1 MTVRTAGNDA
11 TSGASQTDVVP
22 ELQRIPPRMAA
33 EAGGDRDIPD
43 SLAPAVTRAAAILDE
58 LAATPTMAV
67 GTSELARRLGLPKS
81 SIANICATL
90 LEAGLLRRSGAG
102 FALGRRLA
110 ELGGVYLSG
119 IDPVQEFYLAC
130 DELQEVLGETVQL
143 GVLDGNEVTYIARHD
158 GRQPI
163 RLTSEIGRRLPA
175 SCTAMGKAAL
185 ATLSGDEFARRYA
198 GVRWLPSMTVRSHR
212 TVDSLRADL
221 EQVRQRGYA
230 IDDEE
235 TADGVVCFGVAFRGR
250 RSGEGPYAVS
260 ATLLAVSAEERR
272 ESVIGDLRR
281 LALMLSDPLRRTAT
295 ARSG

>member
-1 MTVRTAGNDA
+1 MTVRTARRGA
-11 TSGASQTDVVP
+11 TSATSQAVVMRELPASPDGTGSD
-22 ELQRIPPRMAA
+22 
-33 EAGGDRDIPD
+33 AGGERDVPD

-58 LAATPTMAV
+58 LAATPTLAV

-81 SIANICATL
+81 SIANICAAL
-90 LEAGLLRRSGAG
+90 LEAGLLSRSGAG

-175 SCTAMGKAAL
+175 SCTAMGKAGL
-185 ATLSGDEFARRYA
+185 AMLSSDEFARRYA
-198 GVRWLPSMTVRSHR
+198 GVRWLPSMTARSHR
-212 TVDSLRADL
+212 TVEALRADL
-221 EQVRQRGYA
+221 DQVRQRGYA
-230 IDDEE
+230 VDDEE
-235 TADGVVCFGVAFRGR
+235 TAEGVVCFGVAFRGR

-260 ATLLAVSAEERR
+260 ATLLAVTAEERR
-272 ESVIGDLRR
+272 EAVVGDLRR

-295 ARSG
+295 ARSA

>member
-1 MTVRTAGNDA
+1 MTVRTARRGA
-11 TSGASQTDVVP
+11 TSETSEAGVTP
-22 ELQRIPPRMAA
+22 ELPSIPDEVGA
-33 EAGGDRDIPD
+33 EVGAEREMPD
-43 SLAPAVTRAAAILDE
+43 SLSPAVTRAAAILDE

-81 SIANICATL
+81 SIANICAAL

-185 ATLSGDEFARRYA
+185 ATLSSDEFARRYT
-198 GVRWLPSMTVRSHR
+198 GVRWLPSMTARSHR
-212 TVDSLRADL
+212 TIESLRADL
-221 EQVRQRGYA
+221 DEVRQRGYA
-230 IDDEE
+230 VDDEE
-235 TADGVVCFGVAFRGR
+235 TADGVVCHGVAFRGR

-260 ATLLAVSAEERR
+260 ATLLAVSAEDRR
-272 ESVIGDLRR
+272 EAVVGDLRR

-295 ARSG
+295 ARSV